1 MRFSS
6 FGVAVALALAPV
18 GQAIA
23 QQAPAEL
30 YQLDGVEISVMTHA
44 FLSDEEMM
52 TLRLV
57 GQNRDALALFVP
69 EGPGYAALAIAP
81 DEGFVREGVPVDSA
95 IAISGVLDIET
106 ARASAL
112 EACDAA
118 RQTAQDCVI
127 ALEVAP
133 R

>member
-1 MRFSS
+1 MRLKSI
-6 FGVAVALALAPV
+6 GLAAGLTLATV
-18 GQAIA
+18 GHAFA
-23 QQAPAEL
+23 QQAAAEL

-95 IAISGVLDIET
+95 IAMSGMQDIDS

-127 ALEVAP
+127 ALEVTP

>member
-1 MRFSS
+1 MRFFS
-6 FGVAVALALAPV
+6 LALTATLTLASI
-18 GQAIA
+18 GTATA
-23 QQAPAEL
+23 QEVPTER
-30 YQLDGVEISVMTHA
+30 YHMDGVEISVLAHG
-44 FLSDEEMM
+44 FLLEDELM

-81 DEGFVREGVPVDSA
+81 AEGFVRDGVPVDSA
-95 IAISGVLDIET
+95 IAMSGLQDLES
-106 ARASAL
+106 ARAAAL
-112 EACDAA
+112 HACDDA
-118 RQTAQDCVI
+118 RQTDDSCVI

>member
-1 MRFSS
+1 MRRFC
-6 FGVAVALALAPV
+6 FGLATAMTLASV
-18 GQAIA
+18 GLASA
-23 QQAPAEL
+23 QEVPTEH
-30 YQLDGVEISVMTHA
+30 YQMDGVEISVLAHE
-44 FLSDEEMM
+44 FLSEDELM

-81 DEGFVREGVPVDSA
+81 AEGFVRDGVPVDSA
-95 IAISGVLDIET
+95 IAMSGLQDLES

-118 RQTAQDCVI
+118 RQTDDSCVI